1 MEVNINIPQGQ
12 KFTSTVGIEDTSNS
26 DSPYIVKELDKAT
39 EEMKS
44 CEARSNSKEIMITT
58 VFEYERV
65 IQNQMILLQVT
76 NKEGTFCRN
85 VRLIVSVIPRAK
97 IIQASFK
104 GIIDKT
110 TVEKI
115 PITNIMNTKQR
126 CTIKI
131 LKISK
136 DIFESVNYGHLNN
149 DSYE

>member
-1 MEVNINIPQGQ
+1 
-12 KFTSTVGIEDTSNS
+12 
-26 DSPYIVKELDKAT
+26 
-39 EEMKS
+39 MKS

-104 GIIDKT
+104 GIIDKS